1 MKKNYLEILKEDFDW
16 IEHVPSFLEIGEP
29 LSIKNPKD
37 RYRLHWTSGHGE
49 DYSRWSDDWRTFN
62 ADNDGII
69 GLTRLIRILT
79 KTTSVRQ
86 GSYHSTINL
95 DNLIDMAFN
104 QDQKWVLQDDWW
116 SDIEGMRESGDDE
129 DSIKDTVREWL
140 QDDLR
145 DEGILSYNDYYDEFS
160 SIERWWVTYFDKYGI
175 EFSVKVNAM

>member
-1 MKKNYLEILKEDFDW
+1 MKKKYLEVLKEDFDW

-37 RYRLHWTSGHGE
+37 KYRLHWTSGHGE
-49 DYSRWSDDWRTFN
+49 EYGRWSDDWRTF
-62 ADNDGII
+62 DNDNTGID

-79 KTTSVRQ
+79 ETTSAR
-86 GSYHSTINL
+86 HRRPIINL
-95 DNLIDMAFN
+95 GVLIDLAFN

-116 SDIEGMRESGDDE
+116 SDIEEMRKSGDDE
-129 DSIKDTVREWL
+129 DYIIDTVSEWL
-140 QDDLR
+140 LDDLR

>member
-1 MKKNYLEILKEDFDW
+1 MKKRYLEILKEDFDW

-37 RYRLHWTSGHGE
+37 KYRLHWTSGHGE
-49 DYSRWSDDWRTFN
+49 EYHRWSDDWRTF
-62 ADNDGII
+62 DNDNAGID

-79 KTTSVRQ
+79 ETTSTIHRRP
-86 GSYHSTINL
+86 TINL
-95 DNLIDMAFN
+95 GDLIDLAFN
-104 QDQKWVLQDDWW
+104 QDQKWVLRDEWW
-116 SDIEGMRESGDDE
+116 SDIEEMREGGDDE
-129 DSIKDTVREWL
+129 DYIIDTVSEWL
-140 QDDLR
+140 LDDLR